1 MFYLR
6 IEDGSFGFAVD
17 GVHVITKTD
26 IPITDEEYAEFFRRQ
41 GVGECF
47 RLKKERPESGGLFD
61 YIEPFEM
68 EQPEHTTTPFEELEQ
83 ENQQLKLALAEA
95 IEKQETD
102 KIEQQLAQ
110 AEMFETILQ
119 MLEPQGGGE

>member
-83 ENQQLKLALAEA
+83 ENQQLKLALAES
-95 IEKQETD
+95 IEKQEAD
-102 KIEQQLAQ
+102 KIEQQLAL
-110 AEMFETILQ
+110 AEFIESTM
-119 MLEPQGGGE
+119 GGGE